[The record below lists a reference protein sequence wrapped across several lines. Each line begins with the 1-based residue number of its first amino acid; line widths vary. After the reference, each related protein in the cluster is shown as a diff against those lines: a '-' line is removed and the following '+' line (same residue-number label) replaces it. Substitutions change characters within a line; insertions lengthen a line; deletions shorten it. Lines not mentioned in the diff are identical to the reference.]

1 MLNPPGRRFGPLQV
15 AGKAVMYALNVALW
29 VGAVLFAL
37 LPGAPRPLKVVV
49 TVFPWALAFFFVV
62 MVRYVE
68 ARYLLPAYPL
78 YYAALGHLLAGVR
91 PRAVP

>member
-15 AGKAVMYALNVALW
+15 AAKAVMYALNLALW
-29 VGAVLFAL
+29 AGAVLFAL
-37 LPGAPRPLKVVV
+37 VSAAPRPLKVVV

-62 MVRYVE
+62 MVRYIE

-78 YYAALGHLLAGVR
+78 CYVALGHLLAGVR
-91 PRAVP
+91 PRPVP